1 MFNFDPYVTAD
12 TDLSEAELDW
22 TEFDPTIG
30 TGALIADALAH
41 EAAVY
46 ADCPL
51 GSPDMRYA

>member
-1 MFNFDPYVTAD
+1 MLYNPYVTAD

-22 TEFDPTIG
+22 SEFDPIAG
-30 TGALIADALAH
+30 TGSALTEALAH

-51 GSPDMRYA
+51 GNADMRYA